1 MSDPLRHPHVQ
12 PKKSGKE
19 NEELD
24 DEEAEN
30 LTNVGSGITES
41 SNDGNSFLMQSA
53 LSKGLYQ

>member
-1 MSDPLRHPHVQ
+1 MSDPLRHHHVQ

-24 DEEAEN
+24 DEAEN
-30 LTNVGSGITES
+30 PTNVDPGITES